1 MSKEASEMSSILIV
15 EDEAAL
21 NDAFTTVLK
30 SNGFNVVSAFN
41 GKEAL
46 EATQKEKFDVILLD
60 LLMPVMDGIEFLK
73 EYEPKDEKAYIV
85 VFSNLDS
92 ETNIEEVY
100 DLGAN
105 RYVLKSW
112 ASPKELVKI
121 VKDALKQKNGTG

>member
-1 MSKEASEMSSILIV
+1 MSKETSSILIV

-21 NDAFTTVLK
+21 NDAFSTVLK
-30 SNGFNVVSAFN
+30 SKGFHVVSAFN
-41 GKEAL
+41 GQEAL
-46 EATQKEKFDVILLD
+46 EATQEEEFDVILLD
-60 LLMPVMDGIEFLK
+60 LLMPVMDGTEFLK
-73 EYEPKDEKAYIV
+73 NYEPKGDKAYIV

-121 VKDALKQKNGTG
+121 VKDALKQKNNA